1 MTKDLQDQF
10 IEMNIKQKVI
20 MKIQQTNSHIFSS
33 QILFKNRLFVLVYTN
48 EANNAKRF
56 KARKCY
62 LPKAIIRNYNVINNG
77 KKTFMT
83 K

>member
-33 QILFKNRLFVLVYTN
+33 QILVKNRLFVLVYTN

-62 LPKAIIRNYNVINNG
+62 LPKGIIRNYNVINNG